1 MAEEWIR
8 RIEMLRVLGIK
19 DGGAVQK
26 LINTKQF
33 RTRKLDG
40 QPLEFERASVEA
52 VLARRQGF
60 ETTPTAEPE
69 NDSEEWVKA
78 AEAARI
84 LKSRPAYLNF
94 LWKKGALRRKKGAN
108 GRNVFPV
115 SQLRELANNK
125 LVRSSK
131 KPKRQPLKRQRKWS
145 LAEINQVV
153 TAEHS
158 QSESLEARA
167 RDFMAFAREQI
178 PNLYRMSFNFETST
192 LDIERRMINT
202 VNLTRAE

>member
-1 MAEEWIR
+1 MTEEWIR
-8 RIEMLRVLGIK
+8 RGEMRELLGISE
-19 DGGAVQK
+19 GGALQK
-26 LINTKQF
+26 LIKTNQI
-33 RTRKLDG
+33 RSRKLDG
-40 QPLEFERASVEA
+40 RSMEFDRASVEEER
-52 VLARRQGF
+52 ARRERARQDPSG
-60 ETTPTAEPE
+60 ESE
-69 NDSEEWVKA
+69 NASEEWVKA

-108 GRNVFPV
+108 GRYVFPV
-115 SQLRELANNK
+115 SQLREMAKNK

-131 KPKRQPLKRQRKWS
+131 KPKRRQRKWS